1 MPWLPGTAGRAF
13 LEEEVKRLQN
23 ENVLARA
30 RLAKADIEKDD
41 KEEQNR
47 LLAFQLGLLL
57 DMVRTSV
64 ARGRELYSV
73 MLQSFQFCVS
83 RPRLWSPHLA

>member
-1 MPWLPGTAGRAF
+1 MCKLSSAGGRQF
-13 LEEEVKRLQN
+13 LEEEIKRLQN

-30 RLAKADIEKDD
+30 RLAKTETETAD

-57 DMVRTSV
+57 DMVR
-64 ARGRELYSV
+64 E
-73 MLQSFQFCVS
+73 
-83 RPRLWSPHLA
+83 PWSIV

>member
-1 MPWLPGTAGRAF
+1 M
-13 LEEEVKRLQN
+13 KRLQN

-30 RLAKADIEKDD
+30 RLAKADIEKED

-57 DMVRTSV
+57 DMVRRSP
-64 ARGRELYSV
+64 AHL
-73 MLQSFQFCVS
+73 S
-83 RPRLWSPHLA
+83 RCFAFPGAPGLRCAH